1 MGIFEITKQLA
12 SLFNLVLNDTN
23 HFIPRLDSYNI
34 YYSKPFTPENF
45 KNMPPQSKEMRVL
58 LQIIDACFIVSMNDE
73 MERYGNNRIILR
85 YSVGQ
90 LIPLLE
96 LYEKHLPASPEK
108 NIFKRDRERFMQNW
122 TKFKEQN
129 SNSVDIVTRFMDS
142 SVEILMDYR
151 KIGKV

>member
-1 MGIFEITKQLA
+1 MDILYITQQLA
-12 SLFNLVLNDTN
+12 SLFNLVNTSNFL
-23 HFIPRLDSYNI
+23 PRLDSYDI
-34 YYSKPFTPENF
+34 YYSKPFTPEYKRENF

-73 MERYGNNRIILR
+73 MEMYGNDRIILR

-122 TKFKEQN
+122 TEAKKQN
-129 SNSVDIVTRFMDS
+129 SFDIVTRFMDS